1 MEKKSGTLNSIQI
14 VCFRIGKEEYG
25 LEILAVQEILK
36 LPKVTRLPKSADF
49 IMGVINLRG
58 KVIPIVDLSRRFN
71 IEGTESLPDRRA
83 IVVEIR
89 GKRVGLA
96 IDSVSHVIKVEEKE
110 VEPPP
115 PIVKGISSRYITGI
129 VKLKEGFVIMLD
141 IKQIF
146 SAEELSML

>member
-14 VCFRIGKEEYG
+14 VCFKIGREEYG